1 MSLTDKELYT
11 KNVIESYRR
20 LMDIVFWDPAA
31 ADDDEDSEPE
41 KEEDK

>member
-11 KNVIESYRR
+11 EAMIAAYRR
-20 LMDIVFWDPAA
+20 LMDVAFWDPAA
-31 ADDDEDSEPE
+31 ADDEDVEPE